1 MSYRFLLLSSFLAP
15 LIALGACSYAID
27 ESIQDITLKTP
38 GAHDAVCYVY
48 VDGLRYRM
56 RPPQTL
62 NISKSGEDL
71 EIDCLAPGN
80 RRRKVYIEPAIEDSF
95 YANAVTGM
103 VPGGAWDFA
112 SKAMYAY
119 PDVIEVSFVGIPT
132 KPEDLPA
139 QNNPDIKQ
147 PEEYDL
153 EEFSPGD
160 PRLNEDRNA
169 PVVEVRRRERPGLQY
184 TDTGGVDSGFIE
196 EPAAGSSVVSGGKG
210 DLMEIIDGLSTDI
223 NPSGEPSSPGA
234 ASDPVPLFP
243 GE

>member
-103 VPGGAWDFA
+103 VPGGAWDYA
-112 SKAMYAY
+112 SKAMFKY
-119 PDVIEVSFVGIPT
+119 PDVIEISFVGIQPQ
-132 KPEDLPA
+132 PEDLPA

-153 EEFSPGD
+153 EEFSPGS
-160 PRLNEDRNA
+160 PRLNEDRHA
-169 PVVEVRRRERPGLQY
+169 PVVQIERRQRPGLQY
-184 TDTGGVDSGFIE
+184 TETGGVDSGFIME
-196 EPAAGSSVVSGGKG
+196 SMNSAPVMDGSKS
-210 DLMEIIDGLSTDI
+210 DLMEVIDSLGTDMD
-223 NPSGEPSSPGA
+223 PAGEPSSPG
-234 ASDPVPLFP
+234 DPVPLFP